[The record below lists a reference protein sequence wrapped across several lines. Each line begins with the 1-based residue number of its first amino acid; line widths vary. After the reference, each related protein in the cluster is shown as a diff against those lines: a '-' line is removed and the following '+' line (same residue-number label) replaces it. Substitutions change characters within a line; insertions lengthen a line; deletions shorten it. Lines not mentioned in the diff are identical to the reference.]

1 MSEKFEVGQIVEGKV
16 TGVKPFGA
24 FVSLSNA
31 KQGLVHISHV
41 THGFLKDIN
50 EAVAVGD
57 VVKVKVI
64 SIDDA
69 NGKIALSM
77 KEVAPKPA
85 SSPSSPSSSYSSK
98 PKETPAES
106 FDNLVKDFLKTSTDR
121 QTDINKR
128 LNR

>member
-24 FVSLSNA
+24 FVSLDDS
-31 KQGLVHISHV
+31 KQGLVHISQV
-41 THGFLKDIN
+41 THGFLKNIN
-50 EAVAVGD
+50 DAVAVGD
-57 VVKVKVI
+57 VVKVKII
-64 SIDDA
+64 SIDSKD
-69 NGKIALSM
+69 GKIALSM
-77 KEVAPKPA
+77 KEVNPKPSFNKA
-85 SSPSSPSSSYSSK
+85 

-106 FDNLVKDFLKTSTDR
+106 FENLVKDFLKTSTDR

>member
-24 FVSLSNA
+24 FVSLDDS

-41 THGFLKDIN
+41 THGFLKNIN
-50 EAVAVGD
+50 DAVAVGD
-57 VVKVKVI
+57 VVKVKVV
-64 SIDDA
+64 SIDES

-77 KEVAPKPA
+77 KEVTPKA
-85 SSPSSPSSSYSSK
+85 PSSYAK
-98 PKETPAES
+98 APKETPAES
-106 FDNLVKDFLKTSTDR
+106 FENLVKDFLKTSTDR
-121 QTDINKR
+121 QTDVNKR

>member
-24 FVSLSNA
+24 FVSLDNS

-41 THGFLKDIN
+41 THSFLKDIN

-57 VVKVKVI
+57 VVKVKIV
-64 SIDDA
+64 SIDES

-77 KEVAPKPA
+77 KEVTPKAPA
-85 SSPSSPSSSYSSK
+85 AYSK
-98 PKETPAES
+98 PRETPTES
-106 FDNLVKDFLKTSTDR
+106 FENLVKDFLKTSTDR
-121 QTDINKR
+121 QTDVNKR

>member
-24 FVSLSNA
+24 FVSLDDS

-41 THGFLKDIN
+41 THGFLKNIN
-50 EAVAVGD
+50 DAVAVGD
-57 VVKVKVI
+57 IVKVKVV
-64 SIDDA
+64 SIDES

-77 KEVAPKPA
+77 KEVTPKA
-85 SSPSSPSSSYSSK
+85 PSSSSSSSSYARA

-106 FDNLVKDFLKTSTDR
+106 FENLVKDFLKTSTDR

>member
-1 MSEKFEVGQIVEGKV
+1 MSENFEVGQIVEGKV

-24 FVSLSNA
+24 FVSLSNS

-57 VVKVKVI
+57 VVKVKI
-64 SIDDA
+64 ITIDES

-85 SSPSSPSSSYSSK
+85 SSHSSK
-98 PKETPAES
+98 PRETPAES
-106 FDNLVKDFLKTSTDR
+106 FENLMKDFTKTSTDR

>member
-24 FVSLSNA
+24 FVSLSNS

-57 VVKVKVI
+57 VVKVKVV
-64 SIDDA
+64 SIDDS

-77 KEVAPKPA
+77 KEAAPKAP
-85 SSPSSPSSSYSSK
+85 SYSAK

-106 FDNLVKDFLKTSTDR
+106 FENLVKDFLKTSTDR

>member
-24 FVSLSNA
+24 FVSLSNS

-57 VVKVKVI
+57 IVKVKI
-64 SIDDA
+64 ITIDES

-77 KEVAPKPA
+77 KEVTPKPA
-85 SSPSSPSSSYSSK
+85 SSSAPSHSSK
-98 PKETPAES
+98 PRETPAES
-106 FDNLVKDFLKTSTDR
+106 FENLVKDFLKTSTDR
-121 QTDINKR
+121 QTDVNKR

>member
-24 FVSLSNA
+24 FVSLSNS

-50 EAVAVGD
+50 EAVVVGD

-64 SIDDA
+64 TIDES

-77 KEVAPKPA
+77 KEVTPKEPSA
-85 SSPSSPSSSYSSK
+85 SSSSSYSSK
-98 PKETPAES
+98 PRETPAES
-106 FDNLVKDFLKTSTDR
+106 FENLMKDFAKTSTDR
-121 QTDINKR
+121 QTDVNKR

>member
-1 MSEKFEVGQIVEGKV
+1 MSENFEVGQIVEGKV

-24 FVSLSNA
+24 FVSLSNS

-57 VVKVKVI
+57 VVKVKII
-64 SIDDA
+64 SIDES

-77 KEVAPKPA
+77 KEVTPKAPSHSPKPR
-85 SSPSSPSSSYSSK
+85 
-98 PKETPAES
+98 ETPTES
-106 FDNLVKDFLKTSTDR
+106 FENLMKDFVKTSTDR

>member
-24 FVSLSNA
+24 FVSLDDS

-41 THGFLKDIN
+41 THGFLKNIN
-50 EAVAVGD
+50 DAVAVGD
-57 VVKVKVI
+57 VVKVKVV
-64 SIDDA
+64 SIDES

-77 KEVAPKPA
+77 KEVAPKAP
-85 SSPSSPSSSYSSK
+85 SSYSK
-98 PKETPAES
+98 APKETPAES
-106 FDNLVKDFLKTSTDR
+106 FENLVKDFLKTSTDR

>member
-1 MSEKFEVGQIVEGKV
+1 MSENFEVGQIVEGKV

-24 FVSLSNA
+24 FVSLSSS

-57 VVKVKVI
+57 TVKVKII
-64 SIDDA
+64 SIDDS

-77 KEVAPKPA
+77 KEAAPKA
-85 SSPSSPSSSYSSK
+85 PSQPK
-98 PKETPAES
+98 PKEVPAES
-106 FDNLVKDFLKTSTDR
+106 FENLMKDFLKTSTDR

>member
-24 FVSLSNA
+24 FVSLDNS

-41 THGFLKDIN
+41 THSFLKDIN

-57 VVKVKVI
+57 VVKVKII
-64 SIDDA
+64 SIDES

-77 KEVAPKPA
+77 KEVNPKPA
-85 SSPSSPSSSYSSK
+85 APSHSRPR
-98 PKETPAES
+98 ETPTES
-106 FDNLVKDFLKTSTDR
+106 FENLVKDFLKTSTDR
-121 QTDINKR
+121 QTDVNKR

>member
-1 MSEKFEVGQIVEGKV
+1 MSENFTVGQIVEGKV

-24 FVSLSNA
+24 FVSLSNS

-50 EAVAVGD
+50 EAVTVGD
-57 VVKVKVI
+57 VVKVKII
-64 SIDDA
+64 SIDRA
-69 NGKIALSM
+69 SGKIALSM
-77 KEVAPKPA
+77 KEVT
-85 SSPSSPSSSYSSK
+85 
-98 PKETPAES
+98 PKEPSRPKEVPAES
-106 FDNLVKDFLKTSTDR
+106 FENLMKDFQKTSTDR

>member
-1 MSEKFEVGQIVEGKV
+1 MSENFEVGQIIEGKV

-24 FVSLSNA
+24 FVSLSDS

-57 VVKVKVI
+57 VVKVKII
-64 SIDDA
+64 SIDES

-77 KEVAPKPA
+77 KDAMPKAPSQP
-85 SSPSSPSSSYSSK
+85 K
-98 PKETPAES
+98 PKEAPTES
-106 FDNLVKDFLKTSTDR
+106 FENLMKDFLKTSTDR

>member
-24 FVSLSNA
+24 FVSLDETT
-31 KQGLVHISHV
+31 QGLVHISHV
-41 THGFLKDIN
+41 THGFLQNIN

-57 VVKVKVI
+57 VVQVKII
-64 SIDDA
+64 SIDES

-77 KEVAPKPA
+77 KEVKPKTTF
-85 SSPSSPSSSYSSK
+85 SK
-98 PKETPAES
+98 TKKETPAES
-106 FDNLVKDFLKTSTDR
+106 FENLMKDFLKTSTDR

>member
-24 FVSLSNA
+24 FVSLDEST
-31 KQGLVHISHV
+31 QGLVHISQV

-50 EAVAVGD
+50 EAVSVGD
-57 VVKVKVI
+57 NVKVKII
-64 SIDDA
+64 SIDES

-77 KEVAPKPA
+77 KEANPKP
-85 SSPSSPSSSYSSK
+85 SYNK
-98 PKETPAES
+98 PKKETPAES
-106 FDNLVKDFLKTSTDR
+106 FENLMKDFLKTSTDR